1 MADIINHYHEG
12 NASNKNQDKE
22 QSREDQDSIVKLPQE
37 KPGRQHVVTQ
47 ISNYQSMEPKLKINP
62 LKQYMANSTVRANKV
77 QFDLS
82 LNNTQKTRPG
92 KNMLIISND

>member
-1 MADIINHYHEG
+1 
-12 NASNKNQDKE
+12 
-22 QSREDQDSIVKLPQE
+22 
-37 KPGRQHVVTQ
+37 
-47 ISNYQSMEPKLKINP
+47 MEPKLKINP